1 MSATAN
7 RPPPEGAGLVDVPL
21 SAAAAAA
28 KKKRLNCPCPQT
40 GVGRLEGVQGA
51 GSRPMTS
58 QVEVNC
64 STEGV
69 LVQLRT
75 SNPVTDTVVR
85 YYLTGPAQRVCCAAS
100 KWVKLR
106 VVTNNIAVMAS
117 QVTATLLVD
126 LVGEKVVV
134 PLDCGRANWVTGSS
148 FSPGN
153 FSPGNGSN
161 RKLCPGNGFNRKLV
175 LEMVST
181 GNLSWKWK

>member
-1 MSATAN
+1 
-7 RPPPEGAGLVDVPL
+7 
-21 SAAAAAA
+21 
-28 KKKRLNCPCPQT
+28 
-40 GVGRLEGVQGA
+40 
-51 GSRPMTS
+51 MTS

-85 YYLTGPAQRVCCAAS
+85 YYLTGPTQRVCCAAS